1 MDQSENDD
9 KIGNDKIFILIL
21 YLFLF
26 ISDRLF

>member
-26 ISDRLF
+26 ISDRFF